1 MGKAECKNVLSGGS
15 DNVDR
20 ASHEPRKIVPTK
32 RLQRSTAHD
41 VLLLIARFYPSV
53 LHVRLLGSKFQFL
66 RLTHFAIR
74 TTHKMDP
81 GFRVEDVSQ
90 LSLMKLIHSANV
102 PLRSRQLLFSW
113 TSSNRRMC
121 NCD

>member
-41 VLLLIARFYPSV
+41 VVLLIARFYPSI

-66 RLTHFAIR
+66 RLTHFC
-74 TTHKMDP
+74 HKNNAQD
-81 GFRVEDVSQ
+81 GSWISCRG
-90 LSLMKLIHSANV
+90 
-102 PLRSRQLLFSW
+102 RQLTLPDEVD
-113 TSSNRRMC
+113 TLR
-121 NCD
+121 